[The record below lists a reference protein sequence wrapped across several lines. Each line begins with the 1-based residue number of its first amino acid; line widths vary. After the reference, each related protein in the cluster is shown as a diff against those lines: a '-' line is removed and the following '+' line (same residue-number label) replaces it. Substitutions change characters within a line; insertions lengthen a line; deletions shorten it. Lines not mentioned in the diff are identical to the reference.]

1 MWIISL
7 LEYITGFIP
16 RPLLIGPDEG
26 GYRQVPK
33 PWGGCWL
40 HEVRPNNWYWFVPWF
55 SEIVTCKT
63 RTQPKDVRA
72 QSVWT
77 KDGHNLAASVSV
89 QYYISDPMKALLEV
103 YDYDQSLQTIVLSV
117 VCEFIETR
125 TMQELKEQMVGLKE
139 ELTRATRDATKGW
152 GLKIQKVGITDI
164 GETQNFRHLISGLD
178 QLEIG

>member
-16 RPLLIGPDEG
+16 RPVIIGPDEG

-33 PWGGCWL
+33 PWGKCWL
-40 HEVRPNNWYWFVPWF
+40 HAVIPNRWYWHIPWF
-55 SEIVTCKT
+55 TQIATCKT
-63 RTQPKDVRA
+63 PTQPKDVRA

-77 KDGHNLAASVSV
+77 KDGHNLAVSVSV
-89 QYYISDPMKALLEV
+89 QYYISDPMKALIEV

-117 VCEFIETR
+117 VCEFIKNL
-125 TMQELKEQMVGLKE
+125 ELEDLKKQIGALKE
-139 ELTRATRDATKGW
+139 ELTRATREATKGW
-152 GLKIQKVGITDI
+152 GLKIQRVGITDI
-164 GETQNFRHLISGLD
+164 GDSRNIRLLLSGLD